1 MKPVKLGPFPLG
13 MDNRA
18 EDVSL
23 KTGDGIDLLRL
34 AKNVD
39 ITNAG
44 KVRRRNGFTAATHI
58 PHVNPIASIAINPTH
73 AVASSDLMSN
83 EELRDVMNPQPRE
96 LSCKSLGRYVC
107 AVGDMLYWSDL
118 YLDGDE
124 LGNGA
129 KTTADRNFMPFP
141 ANITAVFSTGA
152 GIYVSADKTYFLS
165 GDVQSAALNP
175 VHPSQ
180 ILKGSISKDPHSE
193 SFVWLS
199 TRGVMRGTQGGEVG
213 FLANKHVDTGFL
225 QPTQTGATL
234 HRTTDGVR
242 QVIAILHGNPMAS
255 GIQNADYMDAEV
267 IRQGVNYG
275 H

>member
-23 KTGDGIDLLRL
+23 KTGDGIDLLRM
-34 AKNVD
+34 ATNVD
-39 ITNAG
+39 LTNAG
-44 KVRRRNGFTAATHI
+44 KVRRRDGFTAVAHV
-58 PHVNPIASIAINPTH
+58 PQVNPQVAIPISPTH
-73 AVASSDLMSN
+73 AVSGSELLSN
-83 EELRDVMNPQPRE
+83 DKLRDAMNPQPRE
-96 LSCKSLGRYVC
+96 LSCKHFGRYV
-107 AVGDMLYWSDL
+107 AGFQDMLYWSDL

-141 ANITAVFSTGA
+141 APITAVFSTGS
-152 GIYVSADKTYFLS
+152 GIYVSADQTYFLA

-175 VHPSQ
+175 VHPSI
-180 ILKGSISKDPHSE
+180 ILKGSVSKSPNGE

-199 TRGVMRGTQGGEVG
+199 TRGVMTGTASGEVA
-213 FLANKHVDTGFL
+213 FLSNKHVDTGFL
-225 QPTQTGATL
+225 QAAQTGATL
-234 HRTTDGVR
+234 HRTANGVR
-242 QVIAILHGNPMAS
+242 QVIAILHGNPIAS
-255 GIQNADYMDAEV
+255 GIQNTDYMDAEV
-267 IRQGVNYG
+267 IRKGVNYG